1 MQEKDTSTEERR
13 KAHQNQKTHKKTNRI
28 VYQSGITS
36 KDHYA
41 AVQIIVFR
49 R

>member
-1 MQEKDTSTEERR
+1 MQEKDTSTEEKSKSRT
-13 KAHQNQKTHKKTNRI
+13 KSKKHKTNI

-36 KDHYA
+36 KEHYA

>member
-1 MQEKDTSTEERR
+1 MQEKDISTEKSKR
-13 KAHQNQKTHKKTNRI
+13 KAGKQKNNR
-28 VYQSGITS
+28 VTYQSGISS
-36 KDHYA
+36 KEHYA